1 MRHEFL
7 EGNLKY
13 ILEQNWWL
21 GFSHC
26 HCLGSSLAIKVS
38 ISPAGKQLYAVETNS
53 IDKLAIFVVW
63 VFEVLFVHLLAA
75 PRVTIVSWIS
85 RNSCWHI
92 VDKMLGSHWVSE
104 NTEWPLALTAIV
116 CELWQWV
123 IEIVSEWVSYP
134 VTGQWSSLGQI
145 ETFQTSKHCSWR
157 MQKNC
162 TGQAKRKKTRN
173 T

>member
-7 EGNLKY
+7 EGNLNH

-21 GFSHC
+21 WSSHC
-26 HCLGSSLAIKVS
+26 HCLGSSLATKVS

-53 IDKLAIFVVW
+53 IDKLAIFIVW

-92 VDKMLGSHWVSE
+92 VDKMLGSHWVSK
-104 NTEWPLALTAIV
+104 NSEWLLALTAIV
-116 CELWQWV
+116 CDKWQWV
-123 IEIVSEWVSYP
+123 IEIGSRDIS
-134 VTGQWSSLGQI
+134 VTGQWLSLGQI

-157 MQKNC
+157 I
-162 TGQAKRKKTRN
+162 KRKTTQVKLKGKKN
-173 T
+173 

>member
-1 MRHEFL
+1 MSVYGPSSASKKETVAMRHEFL

-38 ISPAGKQLYAVETNS
+38 ISPAGKHLYAVVTNLHRQ
-53 IDKLAIFVVW
+53 IRHFYFQPWNVQCLRFYLYIFLQYLV
-63 VFEVLFVHLLAA
+63 
-75 PRVTIVSWIS
+75 RVTIVSWIS

-116 CELWQWV
+116 CDKWQWV
-123 IEIVSEWVSYP
+123 IEIGSRDISVSEWV
-134 VTGQWSSLGQI
+134 TQWQGNDGA
-145 ETFQTSKHCSWR
+145 WVR
-157 MQKNC
+157 
-162 TGQAKRKKTRN
+162 
-173 T
+173 

>member
-7 EGNLKY
+7 EGNLNH

-21 GFSHC
+21 WSSHC

-38 ISPAGKQLYAVETNS
+38 ISPAGKHLYAGETYLHRQTHLGCS
-53 IDKLAIFVVW
+53 
-63 VFEVLFVHLLAA
+63 VFEVWFVHLLAA

-104 NTEWPLALTAIV
+104 NSEWLLALTAIV
-116 CELWQWV
+116 CDMWQWV

-157 MQKNC
+157 MQKKL
-162 TGQAKRKKTRN
+162 QRSS
-173 T
+173 